1 MLLDRTIK
9 KNVTLVLAMLILV
22 LSAYIPV
29 LAQNRGPKN
38 VRIKIERADVL
49 RHDDKI
55 GKNTQSLN
63 GSVMLSHAKT
73 IMYCDSAY
81 MYNDSNTV
89 ICYGSIHIIQNDSL
103 HLYGDKLTYLG
114 NDNLAKVRENVRA
127 NKGNTWLYT
136 EYLDYNRLMDKAYYY
151 NGGKV
156 VNGESTLTS
165 VNGVYY
171 PNSNDVY
178 FKDDVVG
185 LSPKYELHSDT
196 LKYNTQSEIITILGP
211 TTIINQDSTLIESTH
226 GWYDTKRDY
235 ARLLDYSKISKQT
248 YSLTGK
254 QINYNRP
261 TGDATV
267 NEDMTLVDSV
277 DNIMLKGNYGIYNEI
292 TKEALSTKRATLL
305 HVYNGDT
312 LYAHADTFH
321 IVPLGDTSRLVKAY
335 HKVKFYRV
343 DLQGR
348 CDSLEFDFRDSIA
361 TMYHNPILWGQGN
374 QMTAKEIKLYTRNQT
389 LYKTD
394 LIDAA
399 FVISPEADSTGY
411 NQVKGKLMTG
421 HIKNN
426 ELYLIDVSGNGQTIY
441 YPHDKETLIGIN
453 RAESADMSIHL
464 NQRKIKTI
472 TMRVDPKGN
481 INPPLLLGEE
491 DCKLKGFRWLDEY
504 RPKDKE
510 DIYLE
515 MAIPDG
521 LVQVADV
528 YEGYTFDEFGE

>member
-55 GKNTQSLN
+55 GRNTQSLN

-292 TKEALSTKRATLL
+292 TKEALSTRRATLL

-348 CDSLEFDFRDSIA
+348 CDSLELDFRDSIA

>member
-394 LIDAA
+394 LIEAA

>member
-9 KNVTLVLAMLILV
+9 KNITLVLALLILV

-292 TKEALSTKRATLL
+292 TKEALSTRRATLL

>member
-1 MLLDRTIK
+1 MLFNRTIR
-9 KNVTLVLAMLILV
+9 KNITLVLALLILM

-29 LAQNRGPKN
+29 SAQRSGPRN

-63 GSVMLSHAKT
+63 GSVKLSHAKT

-89 ICYGSIHIIQNDSL
+89 ICYGSIHIVQNDSL

-114 NDNLAKVRENVRA
+114 NDNLAKIRENVRA

-136 EYLDYNRLMDKAYYY
+136 EYLDYDRLMDKAYYY
-151 NGGKV
+151 DGGKV
-156 VNGESTLTS
+156 VNGDNTLTS
-165 VNGVYY
+165 INGIYY

-185 LSPKYELHSDT
+185 LSPRYELHSDT

-211 TTIINQDSTLIESTH
+211 TTILNSDSTLIESTH

-235 ARLLDYSKISKQT
+235 ARLLDYSKISKQA

-254 QINYNRP
+254 QINYNKP

-277 DNIMLKGNYGIYNEI
+277 DNIMLKGDYGRYNEL
-292 TKEALSTKRATLL
+292 TQEALSTKRATML
-305 HVYNGDT
+305 HIYNGDT
-312 LYAHADTFH
+312 LFAHADTFH

-389 LYKTD
+389 LYKAD

-441 YPHDKETLIGIN
+441 YPHDKEVLIGVN

-472 TMRVDPKGN
+472 TMRVSPKGN

-491 DCKLKGFRWLDEY
+491 DCKLKGFRWLDDY

-521 LVQVADV
+521 LTQVADV
-528 YEGYTFDEFGE
+528 YEGYTFDELGE

>member
-1 MLLDRTIK
+1 MIFCRTIK
-9 KNVTLVLAMLILV
+9 RSITLVSAILILV

-29 LAQNRGPKN
+29 LAQNRAPRN

-49 RHDDKI
+49 RHDDNI

-89 ICYGSIHIIQNDSL
+89 ICYGSIHIVQNDSL

-114 NDNLAKVRENVRA
+114 NDNLAKVRENVKA

-136 EYLDYNRLMDKAYYY
+136 EYLDYDRLMDKAYYY

-165 VNGVYY
+165 INGVYY

-196 LKYNTQSEIITILGP
+196 LKYNTQTEVITILGP
-211 TTIINQDSTLIESTH
+211 TTILNSDSTLIESTH

-254 QINYNRP
+254 QINYNKP
-261 TGDATV
+261 IGEATV

-277 DNIMLKGNYGIYNEI
+277 DNIMLKGNYGLYNEL
-292 TKEALSTKRATLL
+292 TKEAFSTKMATLL
-305 HVYNGDT
+305 HIYNGDT

-361 TMYHNPILWGQGN
+361 TMYRNPILWGQGN
-374 QMTAKEIKLYTRNQT
+374 QMTAKEIKMYTKNQT
-389 LYKTD
+389 LYKAD

-426 ELYLIDVSGNGQTIY
+426 DLYLIDVSGNGQTIY
-441 YPHDKETLIGIN
+441 YPHDKEVLIGIN

-464 NQRKIKTI
+464 KDRKIKTI

>member
-55 GKNTQSLN
+55 GRNTQSLN

-292 TKEALSTKRATLL
+292 TKEALSTRRATLL

-335 HKVKFYRV
+335 HKVKFFRV

-394 LIDAA
+394 LIEAA

-510 DIYLE
+510 EIYLE